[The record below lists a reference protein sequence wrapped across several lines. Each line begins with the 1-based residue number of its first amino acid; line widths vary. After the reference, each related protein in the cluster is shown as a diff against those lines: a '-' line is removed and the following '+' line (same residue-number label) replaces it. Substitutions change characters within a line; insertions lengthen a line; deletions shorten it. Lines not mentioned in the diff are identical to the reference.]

1 MLIKKKF
8 ALIGSLSFAVLLI
21 SGCYYDKGDLLNHVA
36 ATTDCSTVNAKF
48 STNILPLMQSKCA
61 TAGCHDAATAAGNTV
76 LETYTQISSKTDRI
90 NQRCIVEKTMP
101 AGAPLNATEIS
112 FLSCWISSGAPN
124 N

>member
-1 MLIKKKF
+1 MLIKKNY
-8 ALIGSLSFAVLLI
+8 ALISSLVIAVLFI

-48 STNILPLMQSKCA
+48 STNILPLIQSKCA
-61 TAGCHDAATAAGNTV
+61 SSGCHDAATAAGNTV

-90 NQRCIVEKTMP
+90 NQRCVVEKTMP

-112 FLSCWISSGAPN
+112 YLSCWISSGAPN